1 MKSALNSGLRLVNLV
16 AVLLWQPASTQAA
29 TTVTNIAPGCVAE
42 HSLFLK
48 SDGSLW
54 AMGFNRYGQ
63 LGDGIYSTNSPYGT
77 NRPEQII
84 PSGVK
89 AIAAG
94 SGHSLFLKSDGSLWA
109 MGANFYGDLGD
120 GTDYNETNRPEQI
133 VAEGVTDIAAG
144 LDDSFFIKSDGSLW
158 AMGWNEYGELGDGT
172 FGNGQLNDVNQPEQ
186 IVASGVKAIA
196 AGAYHSLFLKSDG
209 SLWAMGRNDMGQL
222 GDGTYSTNYPYGVN
236 QPEQIIPSGV
246 TAIAAGFD
254 FSLFLK
260 SDGSLWAMGAND
272 SGQLGDGTYSTNYP
286 NGIDRPEQIV
296 AGGVTAIAAGASH
309 SLFLKS
315 DGSLWVMGFNYFGQL
330 GDGTYSRNSRYGIN
344 RPEQIVA
351 SGVTAIAAGRDH
363 SLFLKSDGS
372 LWGMGL
378 DSEGELGDGFFGTNY
393 CSSIPE
399 QIVPS
404 PQPLLTDISILSR
417 TNLQFKATC
426 FFGGTYHLLAG
437 KNLAQPFSQW
447 TPVGPIPS
455 PHAAQIIS
463 LP

>member
-1 MKSALNSGLRLVNLV
+1 MKSALDSRLAFLKLLCIFGL
-16 AVLLWQPASTQAA
+16 AVLLWQAVATQAA
-29 TTVTNIAPGCVAE
+29 TTATNIAPGCVAE

-54 AMGFNRYGQ
+54 AMGSN
-63 LGDGIYSTNSPYGT
+63 
-77 NRPEQII
+77 
-84 PSGVK
+84 V
-89 AIAAG
+89 
-94 SGHSLFLKSDGSLWA
+94 
-109 MGANFYGDLGD
+109 YGDLGD

-133 VAEGVTDIAAG
+133 VAEGVTAIAAG
-144 LDDSFFIKSDGSLW
+144 LDGSFFIKSDGSLW
-158 AMGWNEYGELGDGT
+158 AMGLNEYGELGDGT

-222 GDGTYSTNYPYGVN
+222 
-236 QPEQIIPSGV
+236 
-246 TAIAAGFD
+246 
-254 FSLFLK
+254 LK

-296 AGGVTAIAAGASH
+296 GDGVVAIAAGRGH

-315 DGSLWVMGFNYFGQL
+315 GGSLWAMGSNFYGQL
-330 GDGTYSRNSRYGIN
+330 GDGTFGIFNATN
-344 RPEQIVA
+344 RPEQIVP

-404 PQPLLTDISILSR
+404 P
-417 TNLQFKATC
+417 
-426 FFGGTYHLLAG
+426 
-437 KNLAQPFSQW
+437 
-447 TPVGPIPS
+447 
-455 PHAAQIIS
+455 
-463 LP
+463 